1 MADYFYILRYRQ
13 MQFVGKGD
21 PDHYSYKEVAKST
34 DRQFINSIIEKYRLK
49 MVNPKEYIDDGYEY
63 DLISSDKGR
72 QTYKGKYSEFVYQP
86 DEEGNPPEDKFGW
99 EFLEY
104 CDENIGCEYYEE
116 PYESE
121 YDDDE
126 DEESAEEE

>member
-49 MVNPKEYIDDGYEY
+49 MVNPKEFIDDGYEIIEEKLEDVRTDDY
-63 DLISSDKGR
+63 NPDVLESIATEYQKA
-72 QTYKGKYSEFVYQP
+72 ELPAFVRP
-86 DEEGNPPEDKFGW
+86 FPKLFGV
-99 EFLEY
+99 
-104 CDENIGCEYYEE
+104 
-116 PYESE
+116 
-121 YDDDE
+121 
-126 DEESAEEE
+126 